1 MQPDNG
7 VTAFSL
13 YAEDYDRWFDTSAGR
28 NLFKSEVN
36 AVQILMKNIAPPFLE
51 VGVGTGRF
59 AKALGISCG
68 VDPSEAMIEIASQR
82 GITVEKA
89 FGEDLPFSDDIFG
102 GVFILFT
109 LCFVAKPDVV
119 VSEAVRVLKPGGG
132 LIIGIINRESPW
144 GRLYLQKKM
153 QDHPIY
159 KYANFY
165 SIDEVEK
172 MLGKTGISIE
182 GYSSTLCRPP
192 SDSPIQETARNQFV
206 DQAGFL
212 CILAR
217 KANDQGYNN
226 H

>member
-1 MQPDNG
+1 MTITGKYWRLLRQECRPICLSTYMGRYSTWRPICREGKRLKNSSEKIEMQPDNG

-89 FGEDLPFSDDIFG
+89 
-102 GVFILFT
+102 
-109 LCFVAKPDVV
+109 
-119 VSEAVRVLKPGGG
+119 
-132 LIIGIINRESPW
+132 
-144 GRLYLQKKM
+144 
-153 QDHPIY
+153 
-159 KYANFY
+159 
-165 SIDEVEK
+165 
-172 MLGKTGISIE
+172 
-182 GYSSTLCRPP
+182 
-192 SDSPIQETARNQFV
+192 
-206 DQAGFL
+206 
-212 CILAR
+212 
-217 KANDQGYNN
+217 
-226 H
+226 